1 MSVKQV
7 KVAVG
12 VVVKAGQILLARRNL
27 QQHQGGKWE
36 FPGGKIEAGE
46 STPAAL
52 TRELK
57 EECDISATQM
67 QPLILIEHDY
77 GDKKVSL
84 DTYIVSEFTG
94 QAKGLEGQTIQWTD
108 FNRLAEFDFPDAN
121 VAILKALEAYLV
133 NE

>member
-1 MSVKQV
+1 MSKQV
-7 KVAVG
+7 NVAVG
-12 VVVKAGQILLARRNL
+12 VVVQGDQVLLARRNM

-46 STPAAL
+46 STPDAL

-57 EECDISATQM
+57 EECDITATHM

-84 DTYIVSEFTG
+84 DTYLVSEFLG
-94 QAKGLEGQTIQWTD
+94 EAKGLEGQTVKWVDINQ
-108 FNRLAEFDFPDAN
+108 LADFDFPGAN
-121 VAILKALEAYLV
+121 LAILQALEKRLMKV
-133 NE
+133 S

>member
-1 MSVKQV
+1 MSKQIN
-7 KVAVG
+7 VAVG
-12 VVVKAGQILLARRNL
+12 VVIKAGQVLLARRNI

-52 TRELK
+52 TRELQ
-57 EECDISATQM
+57 EECDIIATQM

-94 QAKGLEGQTIQWTD
+94 QAKGLEGQEIQWVD
-108 FNRLAEFDFPDAN
+108 LNALAEFDFPDAN
-121 VAILKALEAYLV
+121 IAILKALEDHLIT
-133 NE
+133 